1 MKSLF
6 EQLSGTYSTQ
16 NDYLIPNLTLPKN
29 EKNDI
34 SIYGQQHL
42 RYLKE
47 YRKLIYINLLTS
59 GKLDE
64 YLYEID
70 KQVRERFELLV
81 TQMKDTQGITEQL
94 KSENPIKWVG
104 IMNYIRQRT
113 EEIVIT
119 ELLIS

>member
-6 EQLSGTYSTQ
+6 EQLSGTYSNQ
-16 NDYLIPNLTLPKN
+16 NDYLIPNLTLPEN

-47 YRKLIYINLLTS
+47 YRKLTYINLLTS

-70 KQVRERFELLV
+70 
-81 TQMKDTQGITEQL
+81 
-94 KSENPIKWVG
+94 
-104 IMNYIRQRT
+104 
-113 EEIVIT
+113 
-119 ELLIS
+119 

>member
-6 EQLSGTYSTQ
+6 EHNGGTYYKQ
-16 NDYLIPNLTLPKN
+16 GDHLIPNLALPKS
-29 EKNDI
+29 EENDI
-34 SIYGQQHL
+34 GIYGQWHL

-47 YRKLIYINLLTS
+47 YRKLTYINLLTS

-94 KSENPIKWVG
+94 KAENPIKWVG
-104 IMNYIRQRT
+104 IMNYIRQRA